1 MVHQFMVDCTL
12 PNDIPEELIRLLP
25 IQQEVLGKYMTEG
38 KLIHYALSLEN
49 SKLWA
54 IVNANSEIEVF
65 EMIFEDYIQ
74 RVLERVFEF
83 ILKEYSKITRRNIR
97 TSTRNVFEILLK

>member
-1 MVHQFMVDCTL
+1 MVQQFMVDCTL
-12 PNDIPEELIRLLP
+12 PTNIPEELIQLLP

-65 EMIFEDYIQ
+65 EMMLHFPLAKFIQFEVSLLNAYDYQQAPAIFS
-74 RVLERVFEF
+74 L
-83 ILKEYSKITRRNIR
+83 N
-97 TSTRNVFEILLK
+97 

>member
-1 MVHQFMVDCTL
+1 MVDCTL

-54 IVNANSEIEVF
+54 IVNANS
-65 EMIFEDYIQ
+65 
-74 RVLERVFEF
+74 LG
-83 ILKEYSKITRRNIR
+83 LSKSHSNTASISVI
-97 TSTRNVFEILLK
+97 SFV